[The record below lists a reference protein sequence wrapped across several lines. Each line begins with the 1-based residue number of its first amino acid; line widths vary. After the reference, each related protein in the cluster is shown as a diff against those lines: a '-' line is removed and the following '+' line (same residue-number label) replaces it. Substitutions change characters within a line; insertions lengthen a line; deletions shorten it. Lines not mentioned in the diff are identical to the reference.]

1 MTRIRA
7 FAAAVALLSGLSL
20 PASAQAQLPGLP
32 PLPILGDPQAAT
44 TLLTSLIEP
53 NLRLAVPEENIAAVN
68 LLRLLGREREPVT
81 RMRRGPAVE
90 WRPDEVWGAFSL
102 FFG

>member
-1 MTRIRA
+1 
-7 FAAAVALLSGLSL
+7 
-20 PASAQAQLPGLP
+20 
-32 PLPILGDPQAAT
+32 
-44 TLLTSLIEP
+44 
-53 NLRLAVPEENIAAVN
+53 VPEENTQAVN